1 MKKIII
7 IGASGHGK
15 VIADIAVQCGYEKI
29 LFLDDDPKIKECG
42 GFPIVGTSRES
53 IEYTEYDFIVGI
65 GDARV
70 RKRIQE
76 QLESEGLHVITL
88 IHPSAVVA
96 DSALIQSGTAVMAGA
111 VINPGA
117 KIGKGCIVNTC
128 SSIDHDCVV
137 SDYVHISV
145 GAHIAGMVQIGVRTC
160 VGAGATVSNNLSIC
174 GDCVIGAGAVV
185 IKNIETRGTYIG
197 VPARMM
203 GTVKIDRG
211 GYWLNH
217 NQYTSILSGRSAA

>member
-1 MKKIII
+1 MGTSEGVIGSWRTADWEKIII

-15 VIADIAVQCGYEKI
+15 VIADIAVQSGYEKI
-29 LFLDDDPKIKECG
+29 LFLDDNPEIKECC
-42 GFPIVGTSRES
+42 GFPVVGTSKECVHYS
-53 IEYTEYDFIVGI
+53 EYDFIVGI
-65 GDARV
+65 GNAHDHE
-70 RKRIQE
+70 RIQE
-76 QLESEGLHVITL
+76 QLESKGLHVITL

-96 DSALIQSGTAVMAGA
+96 DSAVIQSGTAVMAGA

-128 SSIDHDCVV
+128 SSVDHDCVI
-137 SDYVHISV
+137 SDYVQVSV
-145 GAHIAGMVQIGVRTC
+145 GAHISGMVQIGARTWI
-160 VGAGATVSNNLSIC
+160 GAGATVINNLSIC

-211 GYWLNH
+211 DTG
-217 NQYTSILSGRSAA
+217 